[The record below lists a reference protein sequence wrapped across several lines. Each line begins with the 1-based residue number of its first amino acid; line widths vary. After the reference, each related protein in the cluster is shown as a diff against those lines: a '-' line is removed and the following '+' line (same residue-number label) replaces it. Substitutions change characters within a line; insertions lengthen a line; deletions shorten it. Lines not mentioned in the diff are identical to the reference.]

1 MIRVSA
7 LRKEFGS
14 TVAVND
20 VSFELHPNEIVG
32 FVGPNG
38 SGKTTTLRMIATS
51 LYSTSGEIFVD
62 NLDVKAESLQVRAR
76 IGYLP
81 GDTPLY
87 GEMHPFEYLDFI
99 AQAHGLPQEER
110 EKRLSWTVKA
120 CNIESVEHKR
130 IKECST
136 GYRKRIGLAAALVH
150 DPKVLLLDEPTHG
163 LDPLQILSWREL
175 LLTLRPGRTIM
186 LSSHV
191 ISDIAAIC
199 DRLLVIYNGT
209 LLADRKLDDLRATVG
224 TSSDQLE
231 SWIINLMRGTS
242 MEGSHVGA

>member
-7 LRKEFGS
+7 LRKEFG
-14 TVAVND
+14 TTIAVNN
-20 VSFELHPNEIVG
+20 VSFELQPNEIVG

-51 LYSTSGEIFVD
+51 LYPTSGDILVD
-62 NLDVKAESLQVRAR
+62 NLDVKTNSLEVRAR
-76 IGYLP
+76 LGYLP

-99 AQAHGLPQEER
+99 AQAHGLSQEER
-110 EKRLSWTVKA
+110 EERLLWTVKA

-136 GYRKRIGLAAALVH
+136 GYRKRIGLAAALIH

-175 LLTLRPGRTIM
+175 LLTLRSGRTIM

-199 DRLLVIYNGT
+199 DRLLVIYNGA
-209 LLADRKLDDLRATVG
+209 LLADKKLDELRATVG

-231 SWIINLMRGTS
+231 NWIINLMRGS
-242 MEGSHVGA
+242 SSGGSHVGG

>member
-20 VSFELHPNEIVG
+20 IAFELNPNEIVG

-51 LYSTSGEIFVD
+51 LYPTAGEISVD
-62 NLDVKAESLQVRAR
+62 NLDVTTNSLEVRSR

-87 GEMHPFEYLDFI
+87 GDMHPFEYLDFI
-99 AQAHGLPQEER
+99 AQAHGLSREER
-110 EKRLSWTVKA
+110 EQRLSWTVKA
-120 CNIESVEHKR
+120 CNIGSVEHKR

-136 GYRKRIGLAAALVH
+136 GYRKRIGLAAALIH

-199 DRLLVIYNGT
+199 DRLLVIYNGV
-209 LLADRKLDDLRATVG
+209 LLADKKLDDLRATVG

-231 SWIINLMRGTS
+231 SWIINLMRGTA

>member
-1 MIRVSA
+1 MIQVSA
-7 LRKEFGS
+7 LTKQFGS
-14 TVAVND
+14 TIAVNNA
-20 VSFELHPNEIVG
+20 SFALGSSEIVG

-51 LYSTSGEIFVD
+51 LYPTSGEIYVD
-62 NLDVKAESLQVRAR
+62 DLNVRDHSVEVRRR

-87 GEMHPFEYLDFI
+87 GDMHPFEYLEFI
-99 AQAHGLPQEER
+99 AQAYGVRKEALAE
-110 EKRLSWTVKA
+110 RLSWVVKA

-136 GYRKRIGLAAALVH
+136 GYRKRIGLAAALIH

-163 LDPLQILSWREL
+163 LDPLQILAWRDL
-175 LLTLRPGRTIM
+175 LISLRPGRTIL

-199 DRLLVIYNGT
+199 DRLLVIYNGV
-209 LLADRKLDDLRATVG
+209 LLADRRLEELRSTVG

-231 SWIINLMRGTS
+231 HWIIDLMKAQTGGTA
-242 MEGSHVGA
+242 HV

>member
-1 MIRVSA
+1 MIKVDK

-14 TVAVND
+14 TVAVRD
-20 VSFELHPNEIVG
+20 ISFELNPDEIVG

-38 SGKTTTLRMIATS
+38 SGKTTTMRMIATS
-51 LYSTSGEIFVD
+51 LYPTSGDLFVD
-62 NLDVKAESLQVRAR
+62 NLDVRSNSLEVRTR

-87 GEMHPFEYLDFI
+87 GDMHPFEYIDFI
-99 AQAHGLPQEER
+99 AQAHGLAINER
-110 EKRLSWTVKA
+110 RERLKWVIPA
-120 CNIESVEHKR
+120 CNIGAVEHKR

-150 DPKVLLLDEPTHG
+150 NPKVLLLDEPTHG
-163 LDPLQILSWREL
+163 LDPLQIISWREL
-175 LLTLRPGRTIM
+175 LTTLRVGRTIL

-199 DRLLVIYNGT
+199 DRLLVIYNGAI
-209 LLADRKLDDLRATVG
+209 LADAKLDDLRKRIG
-224 TSSDQLE
+224 SSTDQLE
-231 SWIINLMRGTS
+231 AWIIDLMRGDTT
-242 MEGSHVGA
+242 GVAHV

>member
-7 LRKEFGS
+7 LRKEFGT
-14 TVAVND
+14 TVAVNN
-20 VSFELHPNEIVG
+20 VSFELRPNEIVG

-51 LYSTSGEIFVD
+51 LYPTSGDVFVD
-62 NLDVKAESLQVRAR
+62 DLDVRTHSLEARTR

-99 AQAHGLPQEER
+99 AQAHGLPADEREER
-110 EKRLSWTVKA
+110 LKWVVKA
-120 CNIESVEHKR
+120 CNIQSVEHKR

-136 GYRKRIGLAAALVH
+136 GYRKRIGLAAALIH

-163 LDPLQILSWREL
+163 LDPLQILAWRD
-175 LLTLRPGRTIM
+175 LLTTLRLGRTIM

-199 DRLLVIYNGT
+199 DRILVIYNGV
-209 LLADRKLDDLRATVG
+209 LLADKRLEELRATVG
-224 TSSDQLE
+224 TSSDELE
-231 SWIINLMRGTS
+231 RWIIDLMRAQS
-242 MEGSHVGA
+242 REALNV

>member
-1 MIRVSA
+1 MIRVSG
-7 LRKEFGS
+7 LTKQFGS
-14 TVAVND
+14 TVAVNN
-20 VSFELHPNEIVG
+20 VSFTLETGEIIG

-51 LYSTSGEIFVD
+51 LYPTSGEIYVD
-62 NLDVKAESLQVRAR
+62 DLNIRDHSLEARER

-99 AQAHGLPQEER
+99 ARAYGLSSEER
-110 EKRLSWTVKA
+110 EERLSWVVGA
-120 CNIESVEHKR
+120 CNIEAVEHKR
-130 IKECST
+130 VKECST
-136 GYRKRIGLAAALVH
+136 GYRKRIGLAAALIH

-163 LDPLQILSWREL
+163 LDPLQILAWRDL
-175 LLTLRPGRTIM
+175 LTTLRPGRTIM

-199 DRLLVIYNGT
+199 DRLLVIYNGV
-209 LLADRKLDDLRATVG
+209 LLADKKLPALRSTVGSSSDDLER
-224 TSSDQLE
+224 
-231 SWIINLMRGTS
+231 WIVSLMREQS
-242 MEGSHVGA
+242 LEASHV

>member
-7 LRKEFGS
+7 LRKEFGT

-20 VSFELHPNEIVG
+20 ISFELQPNEIVG

-51 LYSTSGEIFVD
+51 LYPSSGEILVD
-62 NLDVKAESLQVRAR
+62 NLDVKAHSLEVRAR
-76 IGYLP
+76 LGYLP

-99 AQAHGLPQEER
+99 AQAHGLSQEER
-110 EKRLSWTVKA
+110 EKRLQWTVKA

-136 GYRKRIGLAAALVH
+136 GYRKRIGLAAALIH

-175 LLTLRPGRTIM
+175 LVTLRPGRTIM

-199 DRLLVIYNGT
+199 DRLLVIYNGV
-209 LLADRKLDDLRATVG
+209 LLADKRLEELRASVG

-231 SWIINLMRGTS
+231 HWIIDLMRTKAQ
-242 MEGSHVGA
+242 EASHV

>member
-1 MIRVSA
+1 MIQVSK
-7 LRKEFGS
+7 LTKEFG
-14 TVAVND
+14 TTTAVNGI
-20 VSFELHPNEIVG
+20 SFHLQKDEIVG

-38 SGKTTTLRMIATS
+38 AGKTTTLRMLATS
-51 LYSTSGEIFVD
+51 LYPTSGEVLVD
-62 NLDVKAESLQVRAR
+62 GLDVRSQPLEVRSR

-87 GEMHPFEYLDFI
+87 GEMYAFEYLDFI
-99 AQAHGLPQEER
+99 AEAHGLDRSER
-110 EKRLSWTVKA
+110 AQRLAWVVKA
-120 CNIESVEHKR
+120 CNLEAVEKKR

-136 GYRKRIGLAAALVH
+136 GYRKRIGLAAALIH

-175 LLTLRPGRTIM
+175 LVSLRPGRTIL

-199 DRLLVIYNGT
+199 DRLLVIYNGV
-209 LLADRKLDDLRATVG
+209 LLGDRKLPELRASVGSSSDDLER
-224 TSSDQLE
+224 
-231 SWIINLMRGTS
+231 WIIDLMRS
-242 MEGSHVGA
+242 EVREVGNG

>member
-7 LRKEFGS
+7 LRKEFGT

-20 VSFELHPNEIVG
+20 VSFELRPNEIVG

-38 SGKTTTLRMIATS
+38 AGKTTTLRMIATS
-51 LYSTSGEIFVD
+51 LYPTAGEIFVD
-62 NLDVKAESLQVRAR
+62 DLDVRTNSLEVRTR
-76 IGYLP
+76 LGYLP

-87 GEMHPFEYLDFI
+87 GEMHPYEYLDFI
-99 AQAHGLPQEER
+99 AQAHGLSPEER
-110 EKRLSWTVKA
+110 QTRLSWVVKA
-120 CNIESVEHKR
+120 CNIEAVEHKR

-163 LDPLQILSWREL
+163 LDPLQILAWRDL
-175 LLTLRPGRTIM
+175 LTTLRPGRTII

-199 DRLLVIYNGT
+199 DRLLVIYNGV
-209 LLADRKLDDLRATVG
+209 LLADRRLEELRPTVG

-231 SWIINLMRGTS
+231 RWIIDLMRAQS
-242 MEGSHVGA
+242 QEISRV

>member
-7 LRKEFGS
+7 LRKEFG
-14 TVAVND
+14 TAVAVND
-20 VSFELHPNEIVG
+20 ISFDLHANEIVG

-38 SGKTTTLRMIATS
+38 SGKTTTLRMLATS
-51 LYSTSGEIFVD
+51 LYPTSGEVFVD
-62 NLDVKAESLQVRAR
+62 NLDVRTHSLEVRTR

-99 AQAHGLPQEER
+99 AQAHGLPVEER
-110 EKRLSWTVKA
+110 QQRLSWVVKA
-120 CNIESVEHKR
+120 CNIEAVEHKR

-136 GYRKRIGLAAALVH
+136 GYRKRIGLAAALIH

-163 LDPLQILSWREL
+163 LDPLQILAWRDL
-175 LLTLRPGRTIM
+175 LTTLRPGRTIM

-199 DRLLVIYNGT
+199 DRLLVIYNGV
-209 LLADRKLDDLRATVG
+209 LLADTKLSDLRATVG
-224 TSSDQLE
+224 TSSDELE
-231 SWIINLMRGTS
+231 RWIIDLIRAQSQGV
-242 MEGSHVGA
+242 SHA

>member
-7 LRKEFGS
+7 LRKEFGT

-20 VSFELHPNEIVG
+20 ISFDLQRDEIVG

-38 SGKTTTLRMIATS
+38 SGKTTTLRMLATS
-51 LYSTSGEIFVD
+51 LYPTSGEVFVD
-62 NLDVKAESLQVRAR
+62 NLDVRTNSLEVRAR

-99 AQAHGLPQEER
+99 AQAHGLSAEER
-110 EKRLSWTVKA
+110 QERLAWVVKA
-120 CNIESVEHKR
+120 CNIEAVEHKR
-130 IKECST
+130 VKECST
-136 GYRKRIGLAAALVH
+136 GYRKRIGLAAALIH

-163 LDPLQILSWREL
+163 LDPLQILAWRDL
-175 LLTLRPGRTIM
+175 LTTLRPGRTIM

-199 DRLLVIYNGT
+199 DRLLVIYNGV
-209 LLADRKLDDLRATVG
+209 LLADKKLPELRATVG
-224 TSSDQLE
+224 TSSDNLE
-231 SWIINLMRGTS
+231 RWIVDLMRGQS
-242 MEGSHVGA
+242 QEASHV

>member
-1 MIRVSA
+1 MIRVST
-7 LRKEFGS
+7 LRKEFGT
-14 TVAVND
+14 TVAVNN
-20 VSFELHPNEIVG
+20 VSFELRPDEIVG

-38 SGKTTTLRMIATS
+38 SGKTTTLRMIATA
-51 LYSTSGEIFVD
+51 LYPTSGDILVD
-62 NLDVKAESLQVRAR
+62 GLDVRTQSLEVRSR

-99 AQAHGLPQEER
+99 AQAHGLSPEER
-110 EKRLSWTVKA
+110 ESRLAWTVKA
-120 CNIESVEHKR
+120 CNIEAVEHKR

-136 GYRKRIGLAAALVH
+136 GYRKRIGLAAALIH
-150 DPKVLLLDEPTHG
+150 DPNILLLDEPTHG

-175 LLTLRPGRTIM
+175 LLSLRSGRTIM

-199 DRLLVIYNGT
+199 DRILVIYNGT
-209 LLADRKLDDLRATVG
+209 LLADKKLDDLRAAVG

-231 SWIINLMRGTS
+231 SWIVNLMRGSTN
-242 MEGSHVGA
+242 GGIYVGA

>member
-7 LRKEFGS
+7 LRKEFGP
-14 TVAVND
+14 TLAVNN
-20 VSFELHPNEIVG
+20 VSFELQANEIVG

-51 LYSTSGEIFVD
+51 LYPTSGDVFVD
-62 NLDVKAESLQVRAR
+62 NLDVRTHSLEVRAS

-99 AQAHGLPQEER
+99 AQAHGLSARDR
-110 EKRLSWTVKA
+110 EQRLSWAVTA

-136 GYRKRIGLAAALVH
+136 GYRKRIGLAAALIH
-150 DPKVLLLDEPTHG
+150 DPRVLLLDEPTHG
-163 LDPLQILSWREL
+163 LDPLQILAWREL
-175 LLTLRPGRTIM
+175 LTTLRPGRTIM

-199 DRLLVIYNGT
+199 DRLLVIYNGV
-209 LLADRKLDDLRATVG
+209 LLADKKLEALRATVG
-224 TSSDQLE
+224 TSSDELE
-231 SWIINLMRGTS
+231 RWIIDLMRAQS
-242 MEGSHVGA
+242 QEARNV